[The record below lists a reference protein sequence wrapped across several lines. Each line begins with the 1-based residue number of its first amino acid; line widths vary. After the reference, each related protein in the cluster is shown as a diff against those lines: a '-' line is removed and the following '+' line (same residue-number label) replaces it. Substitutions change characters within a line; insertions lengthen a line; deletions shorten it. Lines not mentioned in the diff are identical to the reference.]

1 MNSWRSWYEQD
12 RKKYKK
18 TRVRRKREETP
29 VKNARQAVILEIIAS
44 GNIDTQNQLMKALQD
59 RGIHTTQATLSRDI
73 REMNL
78 TKEAL
83 PGGGYRY
90 VAARK
95 SMDDHQVRLRKI
107 FKESVISY
115 DLAQNLFIIRTLP
128 GLAPAACSALDSMSL
143 AGMVGTIAGDDTAFI
158 AMRDNDA
165 AKALY
170 EEIRKLL

>member
-1 MNSWRSWYEQD
+1 M
-12 RKKYKK
+12 
-18 TRVRRKREETP
+18 
-29 VKNARQAVILEIIAS
+29 KNTRQAAILEIIGS
-44 GNIDTQNQLMKALQD
+44 NDIETQNQLMKALHEH
-59 RGIHTTQATLSRDI
+59 GIHTTQATLSRDI

-78 TKEAL
+78 TKEVL
-83 PGGGYRY
+83 PGGGYHY
-90 VAARK
+90 VVARK
-95 SMDDHQVRLRKI
+95 NMDDHQIRLRKI

-115 DLAQNLFIIRTLP
+115 DLAQNLFVIRTLP

>member
-1 MNSWRSWYEQD
+1 M
-12 RKKYKK
+12 
-18 TRVRRKREETP
+18 RVNPDT
-29 VKNARQAVILEIIAS
+29 QAVFAADERKTIMGEYSTLAMLDQTF
-44 GNIDTQNQLMKALQD
+44 GNGAAAAWLV
-59 RGIHTTQATLSRDI
+59 TLITNLNIFAGSR
-73 REMNL
+73 
-78 TKEAL
+78 
-83 PGGGYRY
+83 
-90 VAARK
+90 